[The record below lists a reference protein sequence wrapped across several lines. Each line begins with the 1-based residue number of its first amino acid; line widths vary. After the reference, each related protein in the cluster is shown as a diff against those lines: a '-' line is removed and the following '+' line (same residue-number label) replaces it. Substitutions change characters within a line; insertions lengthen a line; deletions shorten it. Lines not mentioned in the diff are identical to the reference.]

1 MNLTIVQE
9 VSSLAT
15 VRPVTLSFEPGR
27 GSFGRIAP
35 TGSDLR
41 PPRQARFMEATEV
54 AVREVRTV
62 GPDTVALEV
71 ETPVGFDALPG
82 QFVLVRAEVDGEEY
96 ARHYTISSPAI
107 EETFEITV
115 GVDPEGSLS
124 PWLADRE
131 AGDTLQVE
139 GPFGTISYDAGE
151 DDDVVVVAGGPGVGP
166 AVGVGEAAVGGGHD
180 AAVVYEDDAPAHED
194 RLAGLAAAGSEVVIL
209 GDGAGL
215 ADAVSSVVGGDG
227 DSEYYVFGFDE
238 FIQRAQSAL
247 EDAGVDPD
255 DVLVENFG

>member
-1 MNLTIVQE
+1 MSKVLFGERIGPVE
-9 VSSLAT
+9 V
-15 VRPVTLSFEPGR
+15 
-27 GSFGRIAP
+27 RIAP
-35 TGSDLR
+35 TGSDFR
-41 PPRQARFMEATEV
+41 TPRQARFMEATEV

-107 EETFEITV
+107 DETFEITV
-115 GVDPEGSLS
+115 GIDPEGSLS

-131 AGDTLQVE
+131 TGDALHVE
-139 GPFGTISYDAGE
+139 GPFGTVSYDADETG
-151 DDDVVVVAGGPGVGP
+151 DVIVVAGGPGVGP
-166 AVGVGEAAVGGGHD
+166 AVGVGEAAVGAGHD
-180 AAVVYEDDAPAHED
+180 ATVVYEDDAPAHEE
-194 RLAGLAAAGSEVVIL
+194 RLAGLAAAGSEVAIIA
-209 GDGAGL
+209 DGTGL
-215 ADAVSSVVGGDG
+215 ASAVGSVVDG
-227 DSEYYVFGFDE
+227 DPVQCYVFGFDE
-238 FIQRAQSAL
+238 FVRRAQSAL